1 MILRQRAMVKRSF
14 TIPELHAGPARIGTR
29 RPPSTKARLA
39 GRQEARSQNSAISP
53 DPEAPDRTRIRI
65 LSLDSHPLFREG
77 IARIISEAPDMVL
90 VSQASTVQEAIQQ
103 YREHRPDITLMETLL
118 PDLDGIEALIAM
130 RAEFPAARIV
140 VLTTSDGDVDV
151 QRALKAGAS
160 GYLLKNTPPSEL
172 LQEIRKVHSGQKVVQ
187 AELAAKL
194 VEHIG
199 EDTLSAREV
208 EVLALVAAGNR
219 NRDIGEQLCIAEE
232 TVKVH
237 LRNIREKLGAKD
249 RTQAIAIAVRRGI
262 IRL

>member
-1 MILRQRAMVKRSF
+1 MMLRQRATVKCSF
-14 TIPELHAGPARIGTR
+14 TIPELHAGPARIGTH
-29 RPPSTKARLA
+29 RPPSTKAGLA
-39 GRQEARSQNSAISP
+39 GWWEARSQNSAIFP
-53 DPEAPDRTRIRI
+53 DPEAPDRTPIRI

-77 IARIISEAPDMVL
+77 IARIISEEPDMVL

-103 YREHRPDITLMETLL
+103 YREHRPDITLMETRL
-118 PDLDGIEALIAM
+118 PDVGGIEALIAI
-130 RAEFPAARIV
+130 RGEFPAARIM
-140 VLTTSDGDVDV
+140 VLTTCDGDVDV

-160 GYLLKNTPPSEL
+160 GYLLKSTPPSEL

-194 VEHIG
+194 AEHIG

-208 EVLALVAAGNR
+208 KVLALVAAGNR
-219 NRDIGEQLCIAEE
+219 TRDIGAQLCIAEE

-237 LRNIREKLGAKD
+237 LRHIREKLGAKG
-249 RTQAIAIAVRRGI
+249 RTEAIAIAVRRGI